1 MEPFSNEERLSPYE
15 LMGLWKVFEISV
27 TVIDSDTNK
36 SNERPSFV
44 YFCNEVV
51 KAQGLPEPPS
61 VDESIWENH
70 GEEED
75 NNDDDDDGDDDAEEE
90 EEVLDDPSLLWLPGG
105 VIAGVE
111 AKESGILTI
120 SVGWLCADKTR
131 LVMER
136 DYGPNGKLA
145 EVRLQ
150 SHIKGDWLGGR
161 M

>member
-1 MEPFSNEERLSPYE
+1 M
-15 LMGLWKVFEISV
+15 FEISA
-27 TVIDSDTNK
+27 TAIDSDTNK

-51 KAQGLPEPPS
+51 KVQGLPEPPS
-61 VDESIWENH
+61 VEESIWESH

-75 NNDDDDDGDDDAEEE
+75 NNDDDDDDDNEEEEEE
-90 EEVLDDPSLLWLPGG
+90 EEVVDDPSLLWLTGG

-111 AKESGILTI
+111 AKESGMLTI
-120 SVGWLCADKTR
+120 SVGWLCANKTR